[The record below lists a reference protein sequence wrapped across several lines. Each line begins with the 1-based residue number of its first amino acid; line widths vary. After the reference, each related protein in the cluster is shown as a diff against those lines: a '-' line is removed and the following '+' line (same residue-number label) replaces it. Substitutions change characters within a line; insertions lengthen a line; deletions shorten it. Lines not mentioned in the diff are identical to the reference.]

1 MRRKNRIRTEP
12 FTDLLFNTLLGF
24 TFLFF
29 ITVLFINPISKIGNV
44 NMKAEYIVTVDWKDS
59 LPDDVDIW
67 VQDPNGETVS
77 YLKKDAGWLHLDRDD
92 QGIIND
98 VVTIDGEDI
107 IYPINREVVTLRGII
122 PGEYILNLYL
132 YENKSNHP
140 IDVKVIIEKVNP
152 TLKLVYAN
160 NIRLEKKDTELI
172 KLISDKFYETREER
186 IKLLGIDQAKQIE
199 KRIFLQSIDI
209 NWKSHIQYL
218 EQLRQVIG
226 LRSYGQRDPLIE
238 YKKEAFALF
247 EDLLKKLKQDYIVV
261 LMNLKFVETSSG
273 KSDEKTNEEKSIN
286 QINKKVKRNEPCP
299 CGSGKK
305 YKKCCGKL

>member
-1 MRRKNRIRTEP
+1 MYLLTKQLTKTPMRRKNRIRTEP

-29 ITVLFINPISKIGNV
+29 ITILFINPISKIGNV

-67 VQDPNGETVS
+67 VQDTNGETVS

-92 QGIIND
+92 QGIVND
-98 VVTIDGEDI
+98 IVTIDGEDI

-132 YENKSNHP
+132 YEHKSNHP

-160 NIRLEKKDTELI
+160 NIRLEKKDTEVTV
-172 KLISDKFYETREER
+172 TRF
-186 IKLLGIDQAKQIE
+186 
-199 KRIFLQSIDI
+199 FLDSKGDYSSGDNQ
-209 NWKSHIQYL
+209 
-218 EQLRQVIG
+218 
-226 LRSYGQRDPLIE
+226 
-238 YKKEAFALF
+238 KKILTP
-247 EDLLKKLKQDYIVV
+247 Y
-261 LMNLKFVETSSG
+261 NLKGF
-273 KSDEKTNEEKSIN
+273 
-286 QINKKVKRNEPCP
+286 
-299 CGSGKK
+299 
-305 YKKCCGKL
+305 